1 MAKVF
6 KITISENFK
15 GKMVEITSV
24 EAITKKG
31 LFKDRHFKDDN
42 HEKCQVT
49 LIESENIDYYNK
61 KFKTSIAY
69 NDFRRNIVTS
79 GIKLNDLVGKEFFIG
94 KIKVKA
100 HDLCRPCKHLQQTLK
115 QDNIIKEF
123 LHKGGIR
130 CEILTSG
137 KIFVGDIIKI

>member
-15 GKMVEITSV
+15 GKMAEITSV
-24 EAITKKG
+24 EAIAKKG

-100 HDLCRPCKHLQQTLK
+100 HDLCRPCKHLQHTLK
-115 QDNIIKEF
+115 QYNIIKEF

>member
-6 KITISENFK
+6 KIAISENYK
-15 GKMVEITSV
+15 GKMVEIASV
-24 EAITKKG
+24 DAIAKKG
-31 LFKDRHFKDDN
+31 LSKDRHFKDNND
-42 HEKCQVT
+42 EKCQVT
-49 LIESENIDYYNK
+49 LIESENIDYYNQ

-69 NDFRRNIVTS
+69 NDFRRNIITS

-94 KIKVKA
+94 KIKAKA

-137 KIFVGDIIKI
+137 KIIVGDIIKI

>member
-1 MAKVF
+1 MGKVF
-6 KITISENFK
+6 KIAISENYK
-15 GKMVEITSV
+15 GKMVGITSV
-24 EAITKKG
+24 EAIAKKG
-31 LFKDRHFKDDN
+31 LSNDRHFKNNND
-42 HEKCQVT
+42 EKCQVT
-49 LIESENIDYYNK
+49 LIESENIDYYNR
-61 KFKTSIAY
+61 KFKTSIAH

-79 GIKLNDLVGKEFFIG
+79 GIKLNDLVGKDFFIG
-94 KIKVKA
+94 KVKVKA

-115 QDNIIKEF
+115 QGNIIKEF

>member
-1 MAKVF
+1 MGKVF
-6 KITISENFK
+6 KIAISENYK
-15 GKMVEITSV
+15 GKMVGITSV
-24 EAITKKG
+24 EAIAKKG
-31 LFKDRHFKDDN
+31 LSNDRHFKNNND
-42 HEKCQVT
+42 EKCQVT
-49 LIESENIDYYNK
+49 LIESENIDYYNR
-61 KFKTSIAY
+61 KFKTSIAH

-79 GIKLNDLVGKEFFIG
+79 GIKLNDLVGKDFFIG
-94 KIKVKA
+94 KVKVKA

>member
-69 NDFRRNIVTS
+69 NDFRRNIITS

>member
-1 MAKVF
+1 MGKVF
-6 KITISENFK
+6 KIAISENYK
-15 GKMVEITSV
+15 GKMAGITCV
-24 EAITKKG
+24 EAIAKKG
-31 LFKDRHFKDDN
+31 LSNDRHFKNNND
-42 HEKCQVT
+42 EKCQVT
-49 LIESENIDYYNK
+49 LIESENIDYYNR
-61 KFKTSIAY
+61 KFKTSIAH

-79 GIKLNDLVGKEFFIG
+79 GIKLNDLVGKDFFIG
-94 KIKVKA
+94 KVKVKA

-115 QDNIIKEF
+115 QGNIIKEF

>member
-6 KITISENFK
+6 KIAISENYK
-15 GKMVEITSV
+15 GKMVEIASV
-24 EAITKKG
+24 DAIAKKG
-31 LFKDRHFKDDN
+31 LSKDRHFKDN
-42 HEKCQVT
+42 YAERCQVT
-49 LIESENIDYYNK
+49 LIESENLDYYNE
-61 KFKTSIAY
+61 KFEILIPYS
-69 NDFRRNIVTS
+69 DFRRNIVTS

-94 KIKVKA
+94 KVKVKA

-123 LHKGGIR
+123 LRKGGIR